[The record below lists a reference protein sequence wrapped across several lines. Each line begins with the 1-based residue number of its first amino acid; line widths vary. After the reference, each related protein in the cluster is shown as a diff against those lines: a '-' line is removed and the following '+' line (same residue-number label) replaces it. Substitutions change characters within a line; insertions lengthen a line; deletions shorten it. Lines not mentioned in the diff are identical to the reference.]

1 LSSNLAAPRRPLV
14 LADLLPSFGTNALP
28 RRTRVVARDIALV
41 IAAAGIT
48 GALAQISIHIPGTP
62 VPMTGQTLGVLV
74 SGCALGW
81 KRASAAMLAYALLG
95 FVGVPWFAGGQH
107 GYVGANAGYLLGF
120 ILAAYLCGFVAERGA
135 DRKVIGALPAMLLGE
150 IAIYAIGVPWLAID
164 LHLGV
169 GKAISEGFTPFIAGD
184 ATKAAIGAALLP
196 GAWHFVNKQH

>member
-1 LSSNLAAPRRPLV
+1 V
-14 LADLLPSFGTNALP
+14 LADLLPSFGINALS
-28 RRTRVVARDIALV
+28 RRTQVVTRDIALI

-120 ILAAYLCGFVAERGA
+120 ILAAYLCGVVAEHGA

-196 GAWHFVNKQH
+196 SAWHFVNKQH